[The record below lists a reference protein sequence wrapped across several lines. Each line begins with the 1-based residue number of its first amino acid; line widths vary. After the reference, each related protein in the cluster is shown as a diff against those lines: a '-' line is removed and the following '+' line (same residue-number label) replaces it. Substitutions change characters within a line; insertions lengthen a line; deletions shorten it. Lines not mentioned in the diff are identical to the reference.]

1 MDNHVYKKVEIVGT
15 ADTSIDD
22 AIRNGIERASK
33 TLKHVDW
40 FEVGEIR
47 GNVQGGQVA
56 QFQVVMKV
64 GFRLE

>member
-56 QFQVVMKV
+56 QFQVVMKI